1 MLRYY
6 KWYTPYLFILPM
18 IAGLLLFRIGPI
30 FASLFMSFTNWNIR
44 TDPIWIGLNNYAEMF
59 GSETFW
65 LVLRNT
71 LVFVAAFVPATV
83 ALGLLMALVVSQKLR
98 GIAFFRG
105 LLFMPYITSMVAVAL
120 AWNWIFSTR
129 FGVLNSVLE
138 GLSLVE
144 RGPAWLADTRY
155 TLGVLVIVSVWKSV
169 GFQMMV
175 FLAGLQG
182 IPQNII
188 EAARIDGANRLQ
200 LFLYVTLPLLSP
212 VTFFVVI
219 VTVIDAFK
227 TFEVTYTM
235 TQGGPRGS
243 SSTLAFFIY
252 QNAFVY
258 QRMGYA
264 SAIATVLVLL
274 IAVVTLVNFMARRHW
289 VAEQVN

>member
-1 MLRYY
+1 MRYY
-6 KWYTPYLFILPM
+6 HPITPYLFIGPM
-18 IAGLLLFRIGPI
+18 IGGLLLFRIGPI
-30 FASLFMSFTNWNIR
+30 FASFLMSFTNWNIR
-44 TDPIWIGLNNYAEMF
+44 TNPTWVGLANYQELL
-59 GSETFW
+59 SSDVFW

-71 LVFVAAFVPATV
+71 FVFVLTYVPGAMI
-83 ALGLLMALVVSQKLR
+83 LGLLMALLVNQKLK

-105 LLFMPYITSMVAVAL
+105 LYFMPFITSMVAVAL

-129 FGVLNSVLE
+129 YGVLNGMLTTFF
-138 GLSLVE
+138 GIQ
-144 RGPAWLADTRY
+144 RGPAWLSDTNL
-155 TLGVLVIVSVWKSV
+155 TLWVLIVVSIWKSA

-200 LFLYVTLPLLSP
+200 IFRHIVLPLLSP
-212 VTFFVVI
+212 VTFFVLI
-219 VTVIDAFK
+219 VSIIDAFK

-243 SSTLAFFIY
+243 SSTLAYFIY

-264 SAIATVLVLL
+264 SSIAYVLVLL
-274 IAVVTLVNFMARRHW
+274 IAIVTIANFWVRRYW
-289 VAEQVN
+289 VAQQVN